1 MVFFRGLRSGDATSR
16 ITAEKAMGSEDDV
29 AVAAAEPTP
38 QPAPQDAQPQVEAED
53 KLLLHDERSCIFET
67 RIERAERCRER
78 GSADFKSRRV
88 ARAIEWY
95 ERALFHVDFDEGT
108 WHFEVPILSAR
119 SFHRRLPLALNSSH
133 DGSLC
138 LQFTEKNRQ
147 DVNVVRLPVYLNL
160 AACYLAQGDSEA
172 KKDDEL
178 LAKAAAN
185 ANLALAIDP
194 DNAKALYRGGRAL
207 LLTGELDGAR
217 EKLTKA
223 AKRRPTDRSI
233 RDALA
238 ALKAK
243 LAEHKQQE
251 KEQWGGRLLT
261 EGKQPAVEAEK
272 QQQQRQELPRTSG
285 SNGLWLLAVVLIA
298 LALALGQLSFV
309 E

>member
-1 MVFFRGLRSGDATSR
+1 
-16 ITAEKAMGSEDDV
+16 MGSVDDV
-29 AVAAAEPTP
+29 AVAAAEP
-38 QPAPQDAQPQVEAED
+38 APQDAQPQNAQPQMEAED
-53 KLLLHDERSCIFET
+53 KLLLHD
-67 RIERAERCRER
+67 
-78 GSADFKSRRV
+78 
-88 ARAIEWY
+88 
-95 ERALFHVDFDEGT
+95 
-108 WHFEVPILSAR
+108 
-119 SFHRRLPLALNSSH
+119 
-133 DGSLC
+133 
-138 LQFTEKNRQ
+138 FTEKNRQ

-185 ANLALAIDP
+185 ADLALAIDP

-207 LLTGELDGAR
+207 LLTGDLDGAR

-223 AKRRPTDRSI
+223 AKRQPTDRSI
-233 RDALA
+233 RDALT

-251 KEQWGGRLLT
+251 KEQWGGRLLN
-261 EGKQPAVEAEK
+261 ESKQPSVEAEK
-272 QQQQRQELPRTSG
+272 QQQQQRQELPAASG